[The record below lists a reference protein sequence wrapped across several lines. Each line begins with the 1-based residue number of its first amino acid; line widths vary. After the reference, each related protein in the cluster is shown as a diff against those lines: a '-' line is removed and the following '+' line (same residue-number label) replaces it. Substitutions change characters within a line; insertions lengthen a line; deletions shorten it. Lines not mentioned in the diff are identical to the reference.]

1 MLIKDIFVY
10 IHYLLHVTMDKV
22 DIKTERI
29 EQQAFLNKVDSQR
42 YGMDS
47 TEHS

>member
-1 MLIKDIFVY
+1 
-10 IHYLLHVTMDKV
+10 MDKV
-22 DIKTERI
+22 DIK
-29 EQQAFLNKVDSQR
+29 QKAKFFLNKVDSQR